1 MPDRSTTRIAVGTL
15 VSALTASAIAVAVP
29 TTQVGARNAMLVPAD
44 ARAAGLP
51 ASLREVFEPDFNE
64 RIWLCDAKGTSEVMA
79 GASPVTYVANT
90 AQFARGVVTE
100 LGQDVSVF
108 ATPAAA
114 QAVFQQVIS
123 RARSC
128 KGTVVATEGDE
139 WGHARGGASADHAGS
154 GAPPATRITR
164 SNGTASFTSDGKAAV
179 WTAQVTPGP
188 TGLATLNEAQYNVFQ
203 LNGNVIQSVELD
215 LLGRSATRV
224 TSAQRNKVN
233 ALAQTLA
240 ARWTTAP

>member
-1 MPDRSTTRIAVGTL
+1 MPDRSTTRIVVGTL
-15 VSALTASAIAVAVP
+15 VGALTASAIAVAVP

-51 ASLREVFEPDFNE
+51 ASLREVFEPEFNE
-64 RIWLCDAKGTSEVMA
+64 RIWLCDAKGTSQVEA

-90 AQFARGVVTE
+90 EQLAGGVVTE
-100 LGQDVSVF
+100 LGQEISVF

-114 QAVFQQVIS
+114 QAVFQQVVS
-123 RARSC
+123 KARSC
-128 KGTVVATEGDE
+128 KGTVVATEG
-139 WGHARGGASADHAGS
+139 GAK
-154 GAPPATRITR
+154 TRITR
-164 SNGTASFTSDGKAAV
+164 SNGTASFTSNGQAAV
-179 WTAQVTPGP
+179 WTVQVKRGP
-188 TGLATLNEAQYNVFQ
+188 MGLAALNEADYNIFQ

>member
-1 MPDRSTTRIAVGTL
+1 MPDRSPTTIIVGTL
-15 VSALTASAIAVAVP
+15 VGALAASAVAIAVP

-51 ASLREVFEPDFNE
+51 ASLREVFEPEFNE
-64 RIWLCDAKGTSEVMA
+64 RIWLCDAKGTSEVKA
-79 GASPVTYVANT
+79 GASPVTYVAST
-90 AQFARGVVTE
+90 EQLTRGVVTE
-100 LGQDVSVF
+100 LIQDISVF
-108 ATPAAA
+108 ATPEEA
-114 QAVFQQVIS
+114 QAVFQQVVS
-123 RARSC
+123 KAKSC
-128 KGTVVATEGDE
+128 KGTVVATEG
-139 WGHARGGASADHAGS
+139 GAKA
-154 GAPPATRITR
+154 PATRITR
-164 SNGTASFTSDGKAAV
+164 SNGTASFTSGGQAAV

-188 TGLATLNEAQYNVFQ
+188 EGRAALNEAQYNVFQ

-215 LLGRSATRV
+215 LLGRSATKV

>member
-90 AQFARGVVTE
+90 EQFARGVVTE

-139 WGHARGGASADHAGS
+139 WATPAAARR
-154 GAPPATRITR
+154 RITR
-164 SNGTASFTSDGKAAV
+164 AVGRRPRRASRAAM
-179 WTAQVTPGP
+179 ALHRSPPMARRPCGP
-188 TGLATLNEAQYNVFQ
+188 
-203 LNGNVIQSVELD
+203 
-215 LLGRSATRV
+215 RR
-224 TSAQRNKVN
+224 
-233 ALAQTLA
+233 
-240 ARWTTAP
+240 